1 MGHIY
6 IINEAGHTIEMD
18 QYFCKNEDK
27 DLQSLLER
35 SPELLAGDQINPDD
49 HRRWILIKRE
59 MPVEDPNTAE
69 NRWSIDFFY
78 ADQDG
83 TPTFVECKRFL
94 DTRSR
99 REVVGQMLDYA
110 ANGQFY
116 FSKEKIGGFI
126 SEQANKLEIEPD
138 QYVMNL
144 DPTDCTS
151 INDFLELI
159 DNNLRE
165 GQIRMIFFMEE
176 APMELKSIVDFLN
189 KQMERSEMLIVEAK
203 QFEKDNL
210 KIVVPS
216 LFGYTEQARMIK
228 KTVTVKSA
236 SHKSWDEQ
244 SYFEK
249 LRDITSDSTVIA
261 KQKEIYR
268 FIQNHPDL
276 QVKFGTGKETGSI
289 SCALSKMSGRN
300 ILGLNTNGNICFN
313 FGNLSHND
321 KEISVKELFL
331 NTLIEKTTLTF
342 PTDVR
347 NKFHSKKPTEW
358 VNHTDT
364 IIAIIDDL
372 TTNLEEE

>member
-1 MGHIY
+1 MGHVY
-6 IINEAGHTIEMD
+6 IISEDGNTFKMD

-35 SPELLAGDQINPDD
+35 SPELLAGDQINPDEP
-49 HRRWILIKRE
+49 RRWILIKRE

-83 TPTFVECKRFL
+83 IPTFVECKRFL

-116 FSKEKIGGFI
+116 FTKEKIGGFI
-126 SEQANKLEIEPD
+126 SGQANELEIEPD
-138 QYVMNL
+138 QYVMTVS
-144 DPTDCTS
+144 PTDCSNT
-151 INDFLELI
+151 DEFLELI

-165 GQIRMIFFMEE
+165 GQIRMVFFMEE

-228 KTVTVKSA
+228 KTVTVKTA
-236 SHKSWDEQ
+236 SHKSWNEKL
-244 SYFEK
+244 YFEK
-249 LRDITSDSTVIA
+249 LLERTSDTNVIA
-261 KQKEIYR
+261 KQKEIYQ
-268 FIQNHPDL
+268 FIQKHPDL

-289 SCALSKMSGRN
+289 SCSLIKMSNRN
-300 ILGLNTNGNICFN
+300 ILGISTDGNIFFN

-321 KEISVKELFL
+321 EEISFKELFL
-331 NTLIEKTTLTF
+331 NSLIEKTDFTF
-342 PTDVR
+342 PDDVR
-347 NKFHSKKPTEW
+347 NKFPSKKPNEWLHHTE
-358 VNHTDT
+358 T
-364 IIAIIDDL
+364 IISIIDDL
-372 TTNLEEE
+372 ATSSKE